1 MEPTDLGTTELVS
14 WLYKLADYEP
24 KNVDV
29 LTNTFMITGELWNA
43 IRLTAAEAADRIVEL
58 ERRSQ

>member
-14 WLYKLADYEP
+14 WLYKLANYEP
-24 KNVDV
+24 KNVV
-29 LTNTFMITGELWNA
+29 ALTNTFMITGELWNA
-43 IRLTAAEAADRIVEL
+43 IRLTAVEL